1 MSNIKL
7 LTVTFHNE
15 KHTLQNPTHSHS
27 FFDLKHDYGNK
38 IMTKTDT
45 SSSVD
50 YPSLETKASS
60 DYSDD
65 RGLNLESCTSAVIS
79 AFFDQFLC
87 KISWGYYY
95 GYPIL
100 QIMYHDDSF
109 GGAFVIS
116 GFEKYFFLL

>member
-1 MSNIKL
+1 
-7 LTVTFHNE
+7 
-15 KHTLQNPTHSHS
+15 
-27 FFDLKHDYGNK
+27 
-38 IMTKTDT
+38 MTKTDT

-95 GYPIL
+95 GYPVL

-109 GGAFVIS
+109 G
-116 GFEKYFFLL
+116 EHL

>member
-1 MSNIKL
+1 MYPTWIVPSCGSLNSDCNYVQHKL

-15 KHTLQNPTHSHS
+15 KHTLQNSIHSHG

-38 IMTKTDT
+38 TMTKTDT

-65 RGLNLESCTSAVIS
+65 RGLNLESWTSAVIS
-79 AFFDQFLC
+79 AFF
-87 KISWGYYY
+87 
-95 GYPIL
+95 
-100 QIMYHDDSF
+100 
-109 GGAFVIS
+109 
-116 GFEKYFFLL
+116 